1 MIKKM
6 SWEELQDSG
15 LLWWINRI
23 LHTFG
28 VAIVISKN
36 ADGTINEVYPAEV
49 DFRGFSLDSEENGY
63 AKVESFIKKKFG
75 ENNE

>member
-1 MIKKM
+1 MRRM
-6 SWEELQDSG
+6 TWTELQDSG

-36 ADGTINEVYPAEV
+36 AEGLIDGVYPAEV
-49 DFRGFSLDSEENGY
+49 DFRGFSEESEANGY
-63 AKVESFIKKKFG
+63 AKVNTFIKQKFG
-75 ENNE
+75 ATDE